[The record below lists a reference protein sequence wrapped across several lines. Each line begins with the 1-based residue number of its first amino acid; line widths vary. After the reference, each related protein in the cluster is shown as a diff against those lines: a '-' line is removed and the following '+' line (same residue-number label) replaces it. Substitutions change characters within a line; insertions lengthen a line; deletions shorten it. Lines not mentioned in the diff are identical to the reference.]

1 MGLTMSEFEFAQ
13 TFQFWIENAY
23 ASYTLMISILFAY
36 LLAGHFVAK
45 QLPKAVA
52 VGMTAVYCFVIAG
65 TLLSH
70 LGSHAMMVLTYIK
83 YSQQYPDGWAVPAGL
98 PSMIGPLLFGI
109 LPALISIAVGIFYVH
124 FIVRKGQ

>member
-1 MGLTMSEFEFAQ
+1 MSEFEFAQ

-52 VGMTAVYCFVIAG
+52 VGMTAVYCLVIAG

-70 LGSHAMMVLTYIK
+70 LGSHMMMDLTSIK
-83 YSQQYPDGWAVPAGL
+83 YSQQYPDGWAVPAREFGL
-98 PSMIGPLLFGI
+98 NAAFLFGI
-109 LPALISIAVGIFYVH
+109 LPASISIAVSIFYVH

>member
-1 MGLTMSEFEFAQ
+1 MSEFEFAQ
-13 TFQFWIENAY
+13 IFQFWVEGAY

-52 VGMTAVYCFVIAG
+52 VGMTAVYCLVIAG
-65 TLLSH
+65 ALLSH
-70 LGSHAMMVLTYIK
+70 LGSQALMDFISVK
-83 YSQQYPDGWAVPAGL
+83 YSQQYPEGWAVPGGEFDLTA
-98 PSMIGPLLFGI
+98 PLLFGI
-109 LPALISIAVGIFYVH
+109 LPAFISIAVSIFYVH

>member
-1 MGLTMSEFEFAQ
+1 MSEFEFAQ
-13 TFQFWIENAY
+13 TFQFWIETGY

-52 VGMTAVYCFVIAG
+52 VGMTAVYCLVIAG
-65 TLLSH
+65 ALLSH
-70 LGSHAMMVLTYIK
+70 LGSQALMDFISVK
-83 YSQQYPDGWAVPAGL
+83 YSQQYPDGWVVPGREFAL
-98 PSMIGPLLFGI
+98 IASLLFGI
-109 LPALISIAVGIFYVH
+109 LPAAISIIVGIFYVH

>member
-1 MGLTMSEFEFAQ
+1 MSEFEFAQ
-13 TFQFWIENAY
+13 TFQFWIENGY

-52 VGMTAVYCFVIAG
+52 VGMTTVYCLVIAG

-70 LGSHAMMVLTYIK
+70 LGSHMMMDLTSVK
-83 YSQQYPDGWAVPAGL
+83 YSQQYPDGWAVPGGKSDLTA
-98 PSMIGPLLFGI
+98 PLIFGI
-109 LPALISIAVGIFYVH
+109 LPASISIAVSIFYVH